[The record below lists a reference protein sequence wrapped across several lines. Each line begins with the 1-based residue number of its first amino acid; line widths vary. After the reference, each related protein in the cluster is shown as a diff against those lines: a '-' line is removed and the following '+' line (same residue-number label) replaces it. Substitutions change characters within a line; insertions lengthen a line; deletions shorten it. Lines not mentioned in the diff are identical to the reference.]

1 MGRGGILAWAAMVST
16 GSPSQMER
24 LTWLIYMLADQLLG
38 LKDVQVNVGGGGVTG
53 NAFPQPVTPLL
64 P

>member
-1 MGRGGILAWAAMVST
+1 MVST

-38 LKDVQVNVGGGGVTG
+38 LKDVQVNVGGGVTG